1 MQCQISTMAK
11 EKVIKENADFISHLM
26 VTNPAA
32 NSSSGVGLLPH
43 HFKAFCVLK
52 FLLTL
57 MVVRGI

>member
-1 MQCQISTMAK
+1 MAK

-32 NSSSGVGLLPH
+32 NSSSGMGLLPH